1 MKPTVA
7 DVLQQIEAQSPEA
20 VAKREQDAKEAQRTQ
35 QLNTIQATIIESAKA
50 IINYLDGKVTKTE
63 VINQIQSVR
72 TPDSEKVVT
81 ALNSLHDTLKTHENT
96 DLSGV
101 TTVLTQI
108 LKEAQA
114 IPKTHKD
121 IRIPEP
127 KDYSKQ
133 LDGLTKAI
141 QAVESVVKA
150 QKLVVQPTKVDVAAP
165 NVQVDAPNLK
175 PLQTSI
181 SEVVKAVESIVIPEY
196 KTDNKAVEKLLKD
209 SNKLLK
215 DLLDKPV
222 SRGGGGGGIASF
234 RGSDGNVTQVQLQ
247 GDGSIP
253 VTLLAGLTV
262 YSKPTAAYEL
272 VQYDDSSSTSY
283 EYYLYSDKDANY
295 YVKRVDTIYNYN
307 EFKSGV
313 TPTTGSGFYAW
324 VSALTSW
331 QTYGA
336 AF

>member
-35 QLNTIQATIIESAKA
+35 QLSNIQATIIESAKA

-81 ALNSLHDTLKTHENT
+81 ALNSLHNTLKTHENT

-101 TTVLTQI
+101 TTVLSQI
-108 LKEAQA
+108 LDQA
-114 IPKTHKD
+114 KQLPKTHKD
-121 IRIPEP
+121 IKIPEQV
-127 KDYSKQ
+127 DYSDRFK
-133 LDGLTKAI
+133 GLETALKSI
-141 QAVESVVKA
+141 EQVVKN
-150 QKLVVQPTKVDVAAP
+150 QKLVAEAPIVNVPEAKVEVQPPDL
-165 NVQVDAPNLK
+165 N
-175 PLQTSI
+175 PLQESI
-181 SEVVKAVESIVIPEY
+181 TEVVEAVKGIVFPEY

>member
-165 NVQVDAPNLK
+165 NVQVDAPDLK

-196 KTDNKAVEKLLKD
+196 KTDNKAVEKLIKD
-209 SNKLLK
+209 SNKLLQE
-215 DLLDKPV
+215 LLDKPV
-222 SRGGGGGGIASF
+222 SRGGGSGGLATPYTKDGLPHFVNAE
-234 RGSDGNVTQVQLQ
+234 SDGSL
-247 GDGSIP
+247 P
-253 VTLLAGLTV
+253 VTVKNTSSSIVYLTKIDKTTTANVIYIGKALPGSTGAQNVWQIKRLDTSTLALDKTWADGNGNFDNVWNNRATTVV
-262 YSKPTAAYEL
+262 YS
-272 VQYDDSSSTSY
+272 
-283 EYYLYSDKDANY
+283 
-295 YVKRVDTIYNYN
+295 
-307 EFKSGV
+307 
-313 TPTTGSGFYAW
+313 
-324 VSALTSW
+324 
-331 QTYGA
+331 
-336 AF
+336 